1 MVMWSGKARLPLA
14 ASSVLAGLAL
24 AACASAPGHPAG
36 TTRATAPPGTTHAT
50 PAPVTPSCGPGP
62 ARHAWAVE
70 LTTDGR
76 TFWQTPLPTRNV
88 DYSPTVQPVLAG
100 PVAVLA
106 QDGVVHGLSL
116 ADGRPLW
123 SWTGGT
129 GSQSVYGIWRA
140 GGLVAVLTDQV
151 SDHSRLTG
159 LDAATGAVRWSL
171 RLPVRGLLGGQALTA
186 DGGLAVAVIG
196 QGLQVV
202 NLSDGHVRWR
212 LRAAASPALAA
223 ADGIVI
229 YGLNGRL
236 AGYDDRTGRPRWTIT
251 RGVPQDP
258 QIQLAGGLV
267 LVTSAVTAP
276 SIPNTLTAVVPATGR
291 VAWRFNPQTPATDP
305 GAPVTVLSAG
315 PAGLTVATYDPRRLY
330 LLDPRTG
337 RPRWHADTFVTQDT
351 LPLVTGT
358 GVVLAEGLDHVTVVD
373 RDAADGQVR
382 WRDSL
387 PGIPEGQRILQAGPL
402 ALLQGAPARPGHPA
416 LLSAYRLAG
425 GGQAWRAALPAFV
438 EPVPEQVP
446 GGILVQAADLFS
458 VCPVAGWT
466 GYEPLRT
473 GAGDTTEG
481 RA

>member
-1 MVMWSGKARLPLA
+1 MVMGSGRARLRPAVSSILA
-14 ASSVLAGLAL
+14 VLAL
-24 AACASAPGHPAG
+24 AACGSAPGSTPGHPGSHPAV
-36 TTRATAPPGTTHAT
+36 TRHAT
-50 PAPVTPSCGPGP
+50 PVRSTPSCGPGP

-70 LTTDGR
+70 LTAGGR
-76 TFWQTPLPTRNV
+76 TIWQTPLPTRNV
-88 DYSPTVQPVLAG
+88 DYPPTVQPVLAG

-106 QDGVVHGLSL
+106 QDGVVHGLGL

-129 GSQSVYGIWRA
+129 GSQSVYGMWRW

-171 RLPVRGLLGGQALTA
+171 RLPARGLLGGQALTA
-186 DGGLAVAVIG
+186 DGGLAMAVIG

-202 NLSDGHVRWR
+202 NLPDGRVRWR
-212 LRAAASPALAA
+212 LRTAASPALAA

-236 AGYDDRTGRPRWTIT
+236 TGYDDRSGRPRWAIT
-251 RGVPQDP
+251 RGMPQAQ

-276 SIPNTLTAVVPATGR
+276 SIPNTLTAVVPAAGH
-291 VAWRFNPQTPATDP
+291 VAWRFSPGAPVTDP

-315 PAGLTVATYDPRRLY
+315 PAGLAVATYDPRRLY
-330 LLDPRTG
+330 LLDLRTG

-358 GVVLAEGLDHVTVVD
+358 SVVLAEGLDHVTVVD
-373 RDAADGQVR
+373 RDSADGRVR
-382 WRDSL
+382 WRDPL
-387 PGIPEGQRILQAGPL
+387 TGQLAGQTILQAGPL
-402 ALLQGAPARPGHPA
+402 ALLQGVPARPGRPA
-416 LLSAYRLAG
+416 PLYAYRLAG

-438 EPVPEQVP
+438 EPVPELVP
-446 GGILVQAADLFS
+446 GGILVQAADLFAA
-458 VCPVAGWT
+458 CPLDGWT
-466 GYEPLRT
+466 AYQPLP
-473 GAGDTTEG
+473 
-481 RA
+481 